1 MASNTSC
8 ARCKVLFP
16 PTHFV
21 GVSGRPTKTCASCRK
36 RPVPTAVSPFSPN
49 VQTPHLVCRSRSSS
63 PSARSPST
71 ASPSHGRTRRDD
83 AHFAS
88 AASVRAL
95 ETRFGR
101 LEHSLDSQLTQ
112 LFDAIRALQP
122 PTDPAPAL
130 LPSQPALQVSPP
142 LPALPPTPRVQPVT
156 STALTSVGNQN
167 TTAGELPLL
176 SVSRCFPWVPADVV
190 ALVERDQ
197 LRPEQLVKLRNPE
210 SRVSQAAVQSTSLN
224 IEGGQLRISEE
235 SAESR
240 TSAFVKAIPSI
251 AALAQVW
258 LVYVAIRARHTN
270 NWELNDALLSHLEQ
284 LIEFNQLYTWRAVAD
299 YHLAVCRLR
308 FGTGAVIEWSHYDPQ
323 IAGRVLLPYHKTV
336 SLPPTRGEP
345 SSSSRHPSSNQR
357 STRLPR
363 TGSGASSDPC
373 RKSTPVDA
381 MPVIRQQGYHQHQ
394 QRSRQEGEL
403 VVSTP
408 THSGDMPRPQPVPLQ
423 TAPTPLPVPP
433 TTAPLRSGPT
443 PAPSPSLVPPTVAP
457 LRPVPPTVAP
467 ARTEQTSAP
476 LSRPSLDA
484 LTNGIVDMSPDSA
497 STFLSALLSGTPPP
511 PRPNTLCERPIFDA
525 TDVPATVGTLQLR
538 YWSQF
543 LDLYPDQAFATQL
556 RGALRHGVKLGYDG
570 PLRHNARPDVNNLPM
585 DSADVQHLRREIE
598 TRMQEGRLRH
608 VANPSD
614 VRLVCSPVGVVP
626 KPHSDKRRTIYHLSH
641 PRKPGARLPSVND
654 GIHPSFVTIRYE
666 SLDAIMEFIREHPS
680 ASLWKA
686 DLEDAFRHVIVSE
699 SDARLMGIHFDR
711 RHYQECALAFGG
723 RSSPFLFNLF
733 AEFLHWLTTF
743 ALQSVTPS
751 STSHSEVS
759 HYLDDFFG
767 ASDASANPATP
778 VQVLSL
784 ASAAL
789 GFRISRKKTLW
800 DTTRLEVLGIELD
813 SVAQTASITH
823 QRRQRILQLCG
834 RIVDRGRASLL
845 ELQQV
850 AGHLQFVT
858 RVAPHGRA
866 FLCRLYDAVRSHY
879 KAPFGRRIS
888 KATRSELLWWI
899 ATLNTWDGVS
909 LLQPSPL
916 VVEHVWT
923 DASKRCIGAHLGT
936 MDEPVAAFSH
946 ELARRHRRKDIRFLE
961 ALAVLEALRRFAPLW
976 LGPRRVVVHVDNEN
990 VKYGLRKG
998 SIRDPQTQALFRAI
1012 FSLCLQQ
1019 HIDLVPIRVSSEA
1032 NILADALSRRRFAFV
1047 QQHYPRAYAL
1057 LRFNAANTAPSPLP
1071 PLSRPQ
1077 ASRRQ
1082 QPSSSGTDLP
1092 PAHAH
1097 VPQRC
1102 ASTSPPSPLHNVATP
1117 SRPQRHSSSNGWP
1130 PNTLPTRLTAQS
1142 SVTSPSSS
1150 LGTSTSASPQLFSTP
1165 NAWPESFEASSESL
1179 VLRSLS
1185 PSSPSP
1191 FPSCANSSVPCRQ
1204 SAPHH
1209 TTVGCSVPPFASPLL
1224 ASSAQESSLGKRKT
1238 PTICSQSAR
1247 SALPATGRTRPSPS
1261 PPARPT
1267 RFGRASPS
1275 QHRRY
1280 RSALAPSL
1288 LSTWCAGHARRQHP
1302 SSSSKTA
1309 ALLPGLASSTPYAN
1323 ALRPPGSSPRPT
1335 LATPSAVE
1343 RRPGLPRTVLTTTPS
1358 VDLAVGVATASV
1370 DTSTSPL
1377 PIALPPPRRRS
1388 TPTPQPPCHST
1399 PSPGATSNCLSLGSP
1414 VLALQPQL
1422 MTVTP
1427 CGTPLAHHVATAG
1440 SSQATLP
1447 S

>member
-36 RPVPTAVSPFSPN
+36 RPVPTAVSPYSPS
-49 VQTPHLVCRSRSSS
+49 VQTPHLVRRSRSSS

-83 AHFAS
+83 ALFAS

-112 LFDAIRALQP
+112 LFDAIQALQP

-130 LPSQPALQVSPP
+130 LPPQPALQVSPP
-142 LPALPPTPRVQPVT
+142 LPALPPTPQVQPVT
-156 STALTSVGNQN
+156 STALTSVGNPN

-176 SVSRCFPWVPADVV
+176 SVSRCFPWVPANVV
-190 ALVERDQ
+190 ALVERNQ

-323 IAGRVLLPYHKTV
+323 IAGRVLLPYHKTA

-345 SSSSRHPSSNQR
+345 SSSFRHPSSNQR

-408 THSGDMPRPQPVPLQ
+408 THSGDMPRPQPVPLRI
-423 TAPTPLPVPP
+423 APTPLPVPP

-497 STFLSALLSGTPPP
+497 STFLSALLSGTPPL

-556 RGALRHGVKLGYDG
+556 RGALRHGVKLGYNG

-585 DSADVQHLRREIE
+585 DSADEQHLCREIE
-598 TRMQEGRLRH
+598 ARMQEGRLRH

-614 VRLVCSPVGVVP
+614 ARLVCSPVGVVP

-654 GIHPSFVTIRYE
+654 GIHLSFVTICYE
-666 SLDAIMEFIREHPS
+666 SLDAIMEFICEHPS

-699 SDARLMGIHFDR
+699 SDARLMGIHFDG

-733 AEFLHWLTTF
+733 AKFLHWLTTF

-866 FLCRLYDAVRSHY
+866 FLRRLYDAVRSHY

-899 ATLNTWDGVS
+899 DTLNTWDGVS

-976 LGPRRVVVHVDNEN
+976 SGPRRVVVHVDNEN
-990 VKYGLRKG
+990 VEYGL
-998 SIRDPQTQALFRAI
+998 PTL
-1012 FSLCLQQ
+1012 
-1019 HIDLVPIRVSSEA
+1019 
-1032 NILADALSRRRFAFV
+1032 
-1047 QQHYPRAYAL
+1047 
-1057 LRFNAANTAPSPLP
+1057 
-1071 PLSRPQ
+1071 
-1077 ASRRQ
+1077 
-1082 QPSSSGTDLP
+1082 SSSVRSPAVQRGQYGSQP
-1092 PAHAH
+1092 PASF
-1097 VPQRC
+1097 V
-1102 ASTSPPSPLHNVATP
+1102 
-1117 SRPQRHSSSNGWP
+1117 
-1130 PNTLPTRLTAQS
+1130 
-1142 SVTSPSSS
+1142 
-1150 LGTSTSASPQLFSTP
+1150 SASGL
-1165 NAWPESFEASSESL
+1165 
-1179 VLRSLS
+1179 
-1185 PSSPSP
+1185 SSPAA
-1191 FPSCANSSVPCRQ
+1191 F
-1204 SAPHH
+1204 
-1209 TTVGCSVPPFASPLL
+1209 LL
-1224 ASSAQESSLGKRKT
+1224 
-1238 PTICSQSAR
+1238 
-1247 SALPATGRTRPSPS
+1247 
-1261 PPARPT
+1261 
-1267 RFGRASPS
+1267 
-1275 QHRRY
+1275 
-1280 RSALAPSL
+1280 
-1288 LSTWCAGHARRQHP
+1288 WN
-1302 SSSSKTA
+1302 
-1309 ALLPGLASSTPYAN
+1309 GLASSTRACSTTVCFDFASFAASRRCHPFPSSETLLIEWVAAQHLADKTYGTVKRDLAIIKSWHIDLGLSTVVFDSERLARVVRGLKRVVGAPLPVAKLAITLPLLRQLLRALPTVCPSPHNRRMFRAAFCLAFACFLRSGELTWEAQNTDNMLTVGSVCFASDRSYATITIPASKTDPFRQGV
-1323 ALRPPGSSPRPT
+1323 ALTAPAVLLSTCAVAALNVVCRSRPSSAPLFILEDGRPFARSCFVDT
-1335 LATPSAVE
+1335 LRQCLAASGIEPSAYSGHSF
-1343 RRPGLPRTVLTTTPS
+1343 RRGAATWAASNGVDDDTIRGLGRWRSDCFRRYIDKSAADRAATTKAALYTN
-1358 VDLAVGVATASV
+1358 ASA
-1370 DTSTSPL
+1370 P
-1377 PIALPPPRRRS
+1377 
-1388 TPTPQPPCHST
+1388 
-1399 PSPGATSNCLSLGSP
+1399 LSLD
-1414 VLALQPQL
+1414 
-1422 MTVTP
+1422 TV
-1427 CGTPLAHHVATAG
+1427 AWRDI
-1440 SSQATLP
+1440 
-1447 S
+1447 